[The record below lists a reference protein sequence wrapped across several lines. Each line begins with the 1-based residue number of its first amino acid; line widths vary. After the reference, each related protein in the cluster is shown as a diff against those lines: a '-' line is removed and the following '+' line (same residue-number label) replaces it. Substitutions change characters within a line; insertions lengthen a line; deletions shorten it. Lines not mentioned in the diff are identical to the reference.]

1 MGEVGVAVLRCSEDV
16 GVEVY
21 FPELDNIVYDNDVG
35 VEVDDTVD
43 GVREEVSEVD
53 AGVVEWLIEC
63 AADGGGDFVLD

>member
-16 GVEVY
+16 GVQVY
-21 FPELDNIVYDNDVG
+21 LPELDNIVYDNDVG
-35 VEVDDTVD
+35 VEVNDTVD

-53 AGVVEWLIEC
+53 PGVVEWLIEC